1 MIDVET
7 ESLVPIRNAAK
18 HVPGFR
24 PHLSVI
30 YRWMQRP
37 DGGLETV
44 RVGGR
49 VFTSKEAITR
59 FVQRCNAPGAVAPSR
74 RRRREIEAAE
84 RELTK
89 LGIS

>member
-7 ESLVPIRNAAK
+7 ETLVPIRDAAK

-30 YRWMQRP
+30 YRWMQRS

-49 VFTSKEAITR
+49 VFTSKEAIAR
-59 FVQRCNAPGAVAPSR
+59 FVQHCNAPGAVAPSR
-74 RRRREIEAAE
+74 RRRQELSATD
-84 RELTK
+84 RELSE
-89 LGIS
+89 LGI